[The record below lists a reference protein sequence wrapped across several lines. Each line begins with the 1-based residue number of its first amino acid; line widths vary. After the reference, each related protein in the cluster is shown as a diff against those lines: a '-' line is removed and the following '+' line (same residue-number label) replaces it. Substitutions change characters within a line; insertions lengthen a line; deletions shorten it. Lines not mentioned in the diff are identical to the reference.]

1 MPSFKIARKATRDLV
16 EIYVYGALRFGQA
29 QAEVYHADLKSCFQL
44 LSEHPRMGR
53 ERTVGKHHVRVFM
66 HRSHVVV
73 YLETQR
79 GIDIVRVLGGRQD
92 WPRILDD
99 G

>member
-1 MPSFKIARKATRDLV
+1 MASFKVSLKAARDLV
-16 EIYVYGALRFGQA
+16 AIYVYGAENFGQA
-29 QAEVYHADLKSCFQL
+29 QAEASHSDLESCFRL

-53 ERTVGKHHVRVFM
+53 EKSAGTARVRIFFHRGHVI
-66 HRSHVVV
+66 V
-73 YLETQR
+73 YQEGRR

-92 WPRILDD
+92 WPRILED